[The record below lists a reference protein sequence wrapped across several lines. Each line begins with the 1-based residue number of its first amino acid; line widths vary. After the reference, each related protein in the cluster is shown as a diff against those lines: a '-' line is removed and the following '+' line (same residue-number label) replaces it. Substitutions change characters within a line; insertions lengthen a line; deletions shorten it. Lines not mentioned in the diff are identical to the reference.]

1 MLSGFGGWGS
11 IPAGSRGRA
20 PASFITETNGG
31 GTRTAWWWLRVQPS
45 GKAALFRSQPSCP
58 SSPLWPRS
66 QDAGCQ
72 AVPALLTKAGLSGAE
87 QGRPTGRTGA
97 PHHALSLR
105 KWTDLV
111 QCRGE
116 GIPLMKY
123 LLSDSVERPRIRERK
138 VLWMPGPTRAVNAAC
153 RHPNPIRLNPP
164 GFSKPPS
171 NPLPLSQSKTFSF
184 ALKTG
189 SIS

>member
-1 MLSGFGGWGS
+1 MEWA
-11 IPAGSRGRA
+11 PGRL
-20 PASFITETNGG
+20 GG
-31 GTRTAWWWLRVQPS
+31 GCMFSPLGKQPYSVPSLPVPALPS
-45 GKAALFRSQPSCP
+45 GPAPRTWDAKQCP
-58 SSPLWPRS
+58 PAHP
-66 QDAGCQ
+66 
-72 AVPALLTKAGLSGAE
+72 PALLTKAGLSEAE

-123 LLSDSVERPRIRERK
+123 LLSDSVERPRICERK

-153 RHPNPIRLNPP
+153 RHPNPIRLNPL

-171 NPLPLSQSKTFSF
+171 NPLPLNQSKMFSF